1 MLVENE
7 KKKLPVLTQQKGGAN
22 SSPVK
27 DYTHK
32 VRRSDLRVYTRA
44 IYVHRPFVLFM
55 YWLREYPLQY
65 DVLCTVPLD

>member
-7 KKKLPVLTQQKGGAN
+7 KKNCQCSQQKGSAN
-22 SSPVK
+22 LSPVK

-55 YWLREYPLQY
+55 SWLREYPLQY